1 MQEKEAVNDPICPT
15 FLQLKRNSKSA
26 SRRLHRRGLEEG
38 GSVNVWE
45 AAISEIGSTS
55 YKSKT
60 VPTTDTLTDI
70 LGTTLNMSPY
80 LFVSP
85 SLFISLIHCLILC
98 LSFLIYLS
106 LSFYIS
112 VYMNLHHLL
121 CQILMPIHQHLQ
133 LLSLTLSVYL
143 SYSLSDSLS
152 LLLCISLTG
161 R

>member
-60 VPTTDTLTDI
+60 VPTTDILTDI

-80 LFVSP
+80 LFVLP

-98 LSFLIYLS
+98 LSFLI
-106 LSFYIS
+106 
-112 VYMNLHHLL
+112 
-121 CQILMPIHQHLQ
+121 
-133 LLSLTLSVYL
+133 
-143 SYSLSDSLS
+143 SLS
-152 LLLCISLTG
+152 LDCLTDWEQKSCRLNLSQSTLCTNLSLEIPSFTEITQHG
-161 R
+161 LGTACCTEST